1 MKVTYS
7 PQDQAI
13 RKRAAI
19 LSVLMHVLLCLGM
32 IFMVDWKAVHVTPSV
47 MEATLWDSLPS
58 KQPAKPVEK
67 PVEPTPPPP
76 EPKPEPTPP
85 PKPPEPEPKPQ
96 PKPEPAPQVK
106 QAEQEAEI
114 ALKKQEEEKKRLL
127 DEEKKKELEQ
137 KKQEEKLK
145 KIQEALRKQ
154 EEEEKLKKI
163 QDAMRQQEL
172 DAQQSAAA
180 AAVDPSVLSYYMGLM
195 SRKIRSNVNPGLCPV
210 SNPELL
216 VDIQMMNSGDISGM
230 PKLVRGSGDSI
241 CDDAVIRA
249 ILAAKPF
256 DLPDDPAAR
265 RKMVDQIRL
274 KLKPRG

>member
-67 PVEPTPPPP
+67 PVEPPPPP

-145 KIQEALRKQ
+145 KIQDALRKQ

-163 QDAMRQQEL
+163 QDAMRQQDME
-172 DAQQSAAA
+172 AQQSAASTA
-180 AAVDPSVLSYYMGLM
+180 DPSVLAYYMGLM
-195 SRKIRSNVNPGLCPV
+195 KRKIKSTMNPGLCPA

-216 VDIQMMNSGDISGM
+216 VDIQLTNSGDISGM
-230 PKLVRGSGDSI
+230 PKLVKGSGDAV

-249 ILAAKPF
+249 VLAAKPF
-256 DLPDDPAAR
+256 DLPDDPAT
-265 RKMVDQIRL
+265 RKQMVDLIHL
-274 KLKPRG
+274 KYRPRS

>member
-1 MKVTYS
+1 MKIALS
-7 PQDQAI
+7 PHDQVI

-19 LSVLMHVLLCLGM
+19 LSVLMHVLLFLGM
-32 IFMVDWKAVHVTPSV
+32 IFMVDWKAVHVNPSV

-58 KQPAKPVEK
+58 KQPAKPVVK

-76 EPKPEPTPP
+76 PESKPE
-85 PKPPEPEPKPQ
+85 PKPPEPKP
-96 PKPEPAPQVK
+96 PEKVAPPEPPVK

-114 ALKKQEEEKKRLL
+114 ALKKREEEKKRLL
-127 DEEKKKELEQ
+127 EEEKKKELEQ

-154 EEEEKLKKI
+154 EEEDKLKKI
-163 QDAMRQQEL
+163 QDALRQQDME
-172 DAQQSAAA
+172 AQQSAAS
-180 AAVDPSVLSYYMGLM
+180 AAVDPSILNYYMGLM
-195 SRKIRSNVNPGLCPV
+195 KRKITAAMNPGLCPA

-216 VDIQMMNSGDISGM
+216 VDIQMTNSGDISGM
-230 PKLVRGSGDSI
+230 PKMVKGSGDPI

-256 DLPDDPAAR
+256 DMPDDPATR
-265 RKMVDQIRL
+265 KKMVDQIRL
-274 KLKPRG
+274 KFRPRS